1 MSHYYRE
8 RAMSRTTSLT
18 GDQCTLTREFLVFAN
33 EACTIPVSDPEEA
46 AHEALLRTAT
56 AYPLPPEWQFAYG
69 SAHPSTSFASYLV
82 AQIDTKLE
90 PGSQNAV
97 LTVTYH
103 NYQSPEYEH
112 WSFDIAS
119 EQRHITSV
127 LDESYVEHFPP
138 GPYGTAINAT
148 WERVEGVDVFRPRM
162 SIKVS
167 KLYAS
172 LPYVPYGHIM
182 NATSTVNS
190 AAWVYWG
197 VGQVLFLGA
206 QITPTGVGS
215 RQNVDYNFLVGP
227 YQSPTVLLY
236 DGSSVSPHSPGL
248 PVIAPWDY
256 VWFNHGRGV
265 DTGVPKAGPTDVHVG
280 QVYDLY
286 DFSTFGLAGP
296 T

>member
-1 MSHYYRE
+1 MSHYYTE

-18 GDQCTLTREFLVFAN
+18 GDQCTLTREFLVFADA
-33 EACTIPVSDPEEA
+33 ACTIPVADPEEA
-46 AHEALLRTAT
+46 AHEAELRTAT
-56 AYPLPPEWQFAYG
+56 AYPVPREWQFAYG
-69 SAHPSTSFASYLV
+69 SAHPSTSFGSYLV
-82 AQIDTKLE
+82 AQIDTRLE
-90 PGSQNAV
+90 PGSQNSV

-103 NYQSPEYEH
+103 NYQSPEYET

-127 LDESYVEHFPP
+127 PDNSYIEHFPALN
-138 GPYGTAINAT
+138 YGTAINAT
-148 WERVEGVDVFRPRM
+148 SERVEGVDVFRSRM

-167 KLYAS
+167 KLYAT
-172 LPYVPYGHIM
+172 LADVPYGHIV
-182 NATSTVNS
+182 NAASTVNS

-197 VGQVLFLGA
+197 VEQVLFLGA

-215 RQNVDYNFLVGP
+215 RQNVDYNFMVGP

-236 DGSSVSPHSPGL
+236 DGSSVSLHSPGL
-248 PVIAPWDY
+248 AVVAPWDY
-256 VWFNHGRGV
+256 VWFRYRLGV
-265 DTGVPKAGPTDVHVG
+265 DTGVPRSNPTDVHVA

-286 DFSTFGLAGP
+286 DFSLFGLAGP